1 MSKPEWRIGYESTGV
16 VFHTHFL
23 KKYQLKYA
31 FSYVFVCWRIWP
43 LTFIWLSTIGEPQ
56 ELNQIFSFIGAL
68 LAHWSSV
75 RKLAQASEGRL
86 QPSNDQH
93 KAGRQ
98 VRLRKKVS

>member
-1 MSKPEWRIGYESTGV
+1 MGFSM
-16 VFHTHFL
+16 VFCLLAHL
-23 KKYQLKYA
+23 A
-31 FSYVFVCWRIWP
+31 VS
-43 LTFIWLSTIGEPQ
+43 IWLSTIGEPQ

>member
-1 MSKPEWRIGYESTGV
+1 MRFPM
-16 VFHTHFL
+16 FL
-23 KKYQLKYA
+23 C
-31 FSYVFVCWRIWP
+31 VCV
-43 LTFIWLSTIGEPQ
+43 LAHLAVDIWLSTIGEPQ